1 MANKTWIISG
11 AVAVAAVVAFVALRG
26 PNPGSEGTPGAI
38 GTANRY
44 QSEQMGS
51 GDVTL
56 DDAQVAT
63 FIQSDVFRKLATDE
77 AFREAARA
85 ESFNHFL
92 ANAALREASAK
103 YDMAR
108 LMSDA
113 SFRDLLRTEAFARA
127 LDQAK
132 LGEAIRYTDLAKLT
146 EAGRLT
152 DLLRSEPLRELAMR
166 EDFQRFADAAAR
178 AQVTSVE
185 ALGRVEGID
194 AMRKLDSF
202 RALESNAKFQEAMKS
217 GFLSMFRTTDLAK
230 FSTENLRDLAGM
242 RAFTDAARIEG
253 FAKLAGAMRVE
264 DLAMVQDVAARAEV
278 MAVFASEAY
287 REAALRDELGRI
299 AAVNMREALA
309 RVEAVE

>member
-26 PNPGSEGTPGAI
+26 PNPGGEGTPGAI

-56 DDAQVAT
+56 DDAQIAS

-77 AFREAARA
+77 AFREAARM
-85 ESFNHFL
+85 ESFNRFL
-92 ANAALREASAK
+92 AIDGLREASAK

-108 LMSDA
+108 LLGDA
-113 SFRDLLRTEAFARA
+113 NFRDLMKTEAFARA
-127 LDQAK
+127 LDMGRLAE
-132 LGEAIRYTDLAKLT
+132 LARYSDLAKLT

-152 DLLRSEPLRELAMR
+152 ELLKSEPLRELAMR

-178 AQVTSVE
+178 AQVASYDDL
-185 ALGRVEGID
+185 ARVEGID

-202 RALESNAKFQEAMKS
+202 RALEANARFQEAMKS

-230 FSTENLRDLAGM
+230 FSIEGFRDLADM
-242 RAFTDAARIEG
+242 KAFTEAARLDG
-253 FAKLAGAMRVE
+253 FAKIASAMRVE
-264 DLAMVQDVAARAEV
+264 DLAAVQDVAARAEV
-278 MAVFASEAY
+278 LAVFDSEAY
-287 REAALRDELGRI
+287 REAALRDELGRV
-299 AAVNMREALA
+299 AEVGMREALA